1 MPTSSGK
8 AHPAPFRI
16 FFASI
21 ACVVIPVQSALAQ
34 TAAKPGPMQSGT
46 HTSRTAEAPPMDV
59 GKLFATSCGW
69 CHSGGGRDHGKG
81 PRLMGSELTDDQI
94 MSRIRNGKTG
104 QMPAYS
110 GAFTDAQLRAIVAY
124 IRNLKPEPATGK
136 EGK

>member
-21 ACVVIPVQSALAQ
+21 ACVFIPVQSALAQ

-69 CHSGGGRDHGKG
+69 CHSGGGREAGKG
-81 PRLMGSELTDDQI
+81 PQLMGTELTDEQI
-94 MSRIRNGKTG
+94 ISRIRKGKTG

-110 GAFTDAQLRAIVAY
+110 GAFTDQEMRAIVAY
-124 IRNLKPEPATGK
+124 IRSLKPAPEAAK
-136 EGK
+136 R